1 MVTDKKTHYYNTTKK
16 QKIQNELT
24 TLYDFDQKVI
34 KTIFDLLRNI
44 HNYIVS
50 HSYWAYKIV
59 WGKPIVRIL
68 APSSLKSTKQYQ
80 NTICRQSMDN
90 S

>member
-50 HSYWAYKIV
+50 HSYWA
-59 WGKPIVRIL
+59 
-68 APSSLKSTKQYQ
+68 
-80 NTICRQSMDN
+80 
-90 S
+90 